1 MKKIQDEIYEYFDNQ
16 PIPELDQNTEN
27 KFKELVA
34 KNKPKSKA
42 KFWKKFAIISSISVC
57 CLLCLVVPLIAL
69 LPNTQPTTNF
79 YTDDEATKIQMTEM
93 EFNSFIQENF
103 PQYNFLVDDFE
114 FQSAIAFYEPNSDNL
129 LAINFISLEILEP
142 YTYLSMFIVLGNN
155 FHLSAHDIYVENAI
169 YTKSS
174 DYELYKKNLSN
185 LYDEYTISYIIF
197 SNYRLYIQFDC
208 INDALLERFL

>member
-16 PIPELDQNTEN
+16 PIPELDENTEN

-114 FQSAIAFYEPNSDNL
+114 FQSAIAFYNINNNIL
-129 LAINFISLEILEP
+129 LAVCLQADEINNP
-142 YTYLSMFIVLGNN
+142 YTNIEIYLVINNN
-155 FHLSAHDIYVENAI
+155 FSLSTHNSYINNAS
-169 YTKSS
+169 YRKTDK
-174 DYELYKKNLSN
+174 YELYKKDINDIYN
-185 LYDEYTISYIIF
+185 NKTTAYIVF
-197 SNYRLYIQFDC
+197 SNYKLYINFDC
-208 INDALLERFL
+208 VNDALLEQFL

>member
-16 PIPELDQNTEN
+16 PIPELDENTEN

-129 LAINFISLEILEP
+129 LAIRVMSTEINEP
-142 YTYLSMFIVLGNN
+142 FTYLRLYIVISNN
-155 FHLSAHDIYVENAI
+155 FSPTGH
-169 YTKSS
+169 KSYIS
-174 DYELYKKNLSN
+174 NSTHITTNKYELYKKNIED
-185 LYDEYTISYIIF
+185 LYNEYTLSYIIF
-197 SNYRLYIQFDC
+197 PKYKLYMNFDC